1 MRYANPAERQR
12 VYKHEIDTRIENED
26 LKKQRE
32 HDRRSALARTI
43 SEHLQLLVDKDAQP
57 DVSVEKTKPISWL
70 SGLRLPDEQLIKGSW
85 EGRFKV
91 LSIVN
96 GWTIPD
102 AIEGP
107 RRGHYVEDHTDAGMM
122 GASGVEW
129 VEDPRE
135 IFDALVTE
143 DGLITSSGN
152 YISDT
157 HAVENTVSVRVYD
170 LIPIEQEIHT
180 PKLTHHGNS
189 PLTIDWP
196 RVAGHLG
203 VLAL

>member
-1 MRYANPAERQR
+1 MRYVNPAERQR
-12 VYKHEIDTRIENED
+12 VFRRNIDFLKIEN
-26 LKKQRE
+26 QYE

-43 SEHLQLLVDKDAQP
+43 NERLRLLVDKETQP
-57 DVSVEKTKPISWL
+57 DVSVEKSEPITWL
-70 SGLRLPDEQLIKGSW
+70 GALRLPDEQLIKGSW

-91 LSIVN
+91 LSVVD

-102 AIEGP
+102 TIEGP
-107 RRGHYVEDHTDAGMM
+107 RRGYYVEDHTDAGIM
-122 GASGVEW
+122 GASGLDW
-129 VEDPRE
+129 VEDPRKK
-135 IFDALVTE
+135 FDALVTE

-157 HAVENTVSVRVYD
+157 YAMENTVSVRAYD

-180 PKLTHHGNS
+180 PKLTQHGNS

-196 RVAGHLG
+196 RVASHLG
-203 VLAL
+203 ALAL